1 VRRPLHFLKGPCLD
15 LSNSLGGDAKLDG
28 KFVQCKRRI
37 HEPARLE
44 DVTFAVIEDRERHAK
59 RPSSRL
65 RFLALGKTRFLVGT
79 VLHQTVLPLDR
90 IVIIIHWHIQGNV
103 TAHPPIHFNDVLFA
117 NAKLIGNEGYLIG
130 PQIAFLERGHS
141 ALRLG
146 QIKK

>member
-1 VRRPLHFLKGPCLD
+1 MHFLKGPCLD
-15 LSNSLGGDAKLDG
+15 LPDPLGGDAKLDG
-28 KFVQCKRRI
+28 KLVQCKRRI
-37 HEPARLE
+37 HEPARFE
-44 DVTFAVIEDRERHAK
+44 NVTFAVIEDRECHTK

-65 RFLALGKTRFLVGT
+65 RFLALGKTRFLVGS
-79 VLHQTVLPLDR
+79 VIYQPVLPLDR
-90 IVIIIHWHIQGNV
+90 IVVFIHWYVQGYV
-103 TAHPPIHFNDVLFA
+103 TTHPPIHFNDVLFA